1 MEFKDNLISNFFED
15 VNVQIIALNPTPQS
29 YNNVYILIGYT
40 VKKKFPQRILGIN

>member
-40 VKKKFPQRILGIN
+40 VKKNFPKEF